1 MTVRELLD
9 TLEGVP
15 LDSLVVMSSDAE
27 GNHISPLAGIEK
39 DNNMYEADT
48 TWSGELRLHHL
59 TDELRER
66 GFRDED
72 VSSDLQ
78 AVPCVVLWPTN

>member
-15 LDSLVVMSSDAE
+15 LDTLVVMSGDGE
-27 GNHISPLAGIEK
+27 GNRISPLAEVEK
-39 DNNMYEADT
+39 DNQMYVADS
-48 TWSGELRLHHL
+48 TWSGELKLHHL
-59 TDELRER
+59 TDELREH
-66 GFRDED
+66 GYSDED

-78 AVPCVVLWPTN
+78 AVPAVVLWPTN